1 MTCLLC
7 VQMPTRVCVNAHG
20 QKPKFISLVGMSADP
35 LCVTLDHVF
44 VYACVCVCVYW
55 RHSMFTL
62 RPSMEVV
69 SELG

>member
-20 QKPKFISLVGMSADP
+20 QKPKFISLVGMSADA

-44 VYACVCVCVYW
+44 VYACVCVCVLATFNVYLEAK
-55 RHSMFTL
+55 HGGGF
-62 RPSMEVV
+62 
-69 SELG
+69 